1 MSVAPLRAPQPGT
14 DPVPDRA
21 DIEALLATYFD
32 GVYESSADKFLSV
45 FHPAAHL
52 YFLDENGKVVDWPR
66 DHWLGMVRERK
77 SPKSQG
83 HPRHDRIVQI
93 DQSGP
98 ASALAKVECAMPPRF
113 FVDYLSLL
121 KTDEGW
127 RIIAKVF
134 KAETR

>member
-1 MSVAPLRAPQPGT
+1 MAPAATPLRKPQI
-14 DPVPDRA
+14 DDVPDRA
-21 DIEALLATYFD
+21 AIEALLATYLD
-32 GVYESSADKFLSV
+32 GVYESNADKFLTI

-52 YFLDENGKVVDWPR
+52 YFLDEAGKVTDWPR
-66 DHWLGMVRERK
+66 DHWLDMVRKRT

-83 HPRHDRIVQI
+83 HPRHDRIVHI

-98 ASALAKVECAMPPRF
+98 ASAFAKVECAAPPRF

-121 KTDEGW
+121 KTNEGW